1 MAQTNTDGV
10 ANNIAKITEYLTN
23 AMDNVLVAE
32 AKTNGMTANPAL
44 VDATARSKTI
54 KLATVAAKGAG
65 DYDAAKGWPMNSGS
79 LTWEDY
85 TLTYDRGTSFL
96 VDALETAHSNGLASA
111 AVFASEFLR
120 TKMIPEID
128 AIRISKASKAAVTA
142 DQKDTTT
149 PTKANVITK
158 LTEALDGIYDR
169 TGIDEG
175 MTIYMNNSLKSILG
189 LSSEFQ
195 RTKDIAGNG
204 ESLNTRATSIN
215 GNNIVFVPSARMYTD
230 FTLLDGTSSGQTDG
244 GFAPKTGANAV
255 NFLIAAP
262 NTAQGLVSYSN
273 VTIVPKGQHTRGD
286 GDFWAYRVYHDCI
299 VPQNK
304 VGGLYV
310 SLGAAVQ

>member
-1 MAQTNTDGV
+1 MPQTNPDGV

-23 AMDNVLVAE
+23 AMDNLFAAE
-32 AKTNGMTANPAL
+32 AKTVRMTADPAL
-44 VDATARSKTI
+44 VDATARSKTV
-54 KLATVAAKGAG
+54 KLATVLTKGAG
-65 DYDAAKGWPMNSGS
+65 DYDPAKGWPMNSGS

-85 TLTYDRGTSFL
+85 TLRYDRGTSFL
-96 VDALETAHSNGLASA
+96 VDALETAHTSGIGSA
-111 AVFASEFLR
+111 ALIASEFLR

-128 AIRISKASKAAVTA
+128 AVRIATASKAAA
-142 DQKDTTT
+142 DANQKDTAT
-149 PTKANVITK
+149 PTKANIITK
-158 LTEALDGIYDR
+158 LTEALDDIYDR

-215 GNNIVFVPSARMYTD
+215 GNPIVFVPSSRMYTEV
-230 FTLLDGTSSGQTDG
+230 TLQDGTSSQQTDG
-244 GFAPKTGANAV
+244 GYIPKTGANAV

-262 NTAQGLVSYSN
+262 NTAQGIVSYSN
-273 VTIVPKGQHTRGD
+273 VTIRPNGQHTRGD
-286 GDFWAYRVYHDCI
+286 GDFWAYRIYHDCI
-299 VPQNK
+299 IPENK
-304 VGGLYV
+304 VGGLFV